1 MTKDILRNAFT
12 NACGKKLWVRDFEEI
27 PITTP
32 NRGHIPNLL
41 NKTQK
46 LQWFWSEKT
55 DDISTDQPVDRYC
68 TLEVMLLSDIYT
80 WKNVRMAMIK
90 TLIEN
95 YLKEYENKLQL
106 SKLFSNHYRE
116 IYNNVDK
123 GNDSFITGFQSRD
136 SLDKK

>member
-1 MTKDILRNAFT
+1 MLRNAFT
-12 NACGKKLWVRDFEEI
+12 IACGKKLWVRDFEEI

-46 LQWFWSEKT
+46 LQWFWSEKAT
-55 DDISTDQPVDRYC
+55 DDISTDQTVDRYC

-123 GNDSFITGFQSRD
+123 GIGSFVYIYSYLLYFLLKSI
-136 SLDKK
+136 

>member
-12 NACGKKLWVRDFEEI
+12 IACGKKLWVRDFEEI

-55 DDISTDQPVDRYC
+55 DDMSTDQGTVDRYC

-123 GNDSFITGFQSRD
+123 GNDSSF
-136 SLDKK
+136 

>member
-55 DDISTDQPVDRYC
+55 DDISTDQTVDRYC

>member
-32 NRGHIPNLL
+32 NRGQIPNLL

-55 DDISTDQPVDRYC
+55 DDISTDQTVDRYC

-123 GNDSFITGFQSRD
+123 GNDSFLTGFQSRD

>member
-1 MTKDILRNAFT
+1 MLRNAFT
-12 NACGKKLWVRDFEEI
+12 IACGKKLWVRDFEEI

-46 LQWFWSEKT
+46 LQWFWSEKAA
-55 DDISTDQPVDRYC
+55 DDISTDQTVDRYC
-68 TLEVMLLSDIYT
+68 TLEVILLSDIYT

-123 GNDSFITGFQSRD
+123 GKGSFVCISGC
-136 SLDKK
+136 L

>member
-12 NACGKKLWVRDFEEI
+12 NACGKKFWVRDFEEI